1 MISSIHLS
9 KATTGESKSKRLH
22 KLHTAT
28 HNYSVPLPEFIS
40 QLSQALCATAST
52 AFNFIQN
59 LYLITIDDSPTF
71 VVPNTVFGIAAAS
84 TPTLLLLP
92 SAFQTAP
99 ILTLSWPYYLFTLL
113 KTLTF
118 NWMNLLIFDLANQ
131 RSAGAEDKLNKP
143 WRPIPAGR
151 MTESQMRHWLL
162 AALPLVLAFN
172 HYVLDTGVEGCVL
185 AILTWMYND
194 LGGGDENWII
204 RNGVIAAAF
213 GVYNLGS
220 MKVAASTAAGLTI
233 STTTITATTPS
244 APLISPL
251 GYAWGALI
259 SGVILT
265 TMHVQDLKDVEGDRA
280 RGRKSAPI
288 VLGRTIASFTIAVPV
303 LVWSVVCASLWVSS
317 VPVAAGVVSLGG
329 YVAWRCV
336 ACVGDR
342 KVDRRTWQLW
352 CFWTAVLYLLPP
364 LSGVAR
370 VK

>member
-9 KATTGESKSKRLH
+9 KATNGESTAKRLH
-22 KLHTAT
+22 TLQTAT
-28 HNYSVPLPEFIS
+28 HNVSVPLPDFIF
-40 QLSQALCATAST
+40 QLPQALYATAVI
-52 AFNFIQN
+52 AYDFIEN

-84 TPTLLLLP
+84 TSTLLLLP
-92 SAFQTAP
+92 SASQTAP
-99 ILTLSWPYYLFTLL
+99 LLTLSWPLYLFTLL

-118 NWMNLLIFDLANQ
+118 NWANLLIFDLANQ

-151 MTESQMRHWLL
+151 MTETQMRHWLL
-162 AALPLVLAFN
+162 AALPLVLAVN
-172 HYVLDTGVEGCVL
+172 HFVLDTGIEGCAL

-194 LGGGDENWII
+194 LGGGDDNWLI
-204 RNGVIAAAF
+204 RNAVIAAAF

-220 MKVAASTAAGLTI
+220 MKVAASTAINL
-233 STTTITATTPS
+233 TPS
-244 APLISPL
+244 PPPTSSSQLISPL
-251 GYAWGALI
+251 GYAWAALI
-259 SGVILT
+259 SAVILT

-288 VLGRTIASFTIAVPV
+288 VLGRRVASYTIAVPT
-303 LVWSVVCASLWVSS
+303 LVWSAVCATAWASS
-317 VPVAAGVVSLGG
+317 ATAAAGVMSLGG

-342 KVDRRTWQLW
+342 TVDRRTWQLW
-352 CFWTAVLYLLPP
+352 CFWTAVLYVLPP
-364 LSGVAR
+364 LSGVRGA
-370 VK
+370 